1 MSEVKLHIYSA
12 DLETVLKLDY
22 ADGGVKA
29 GFPSPAQDYITESID
44 FNRDLIKHPQATFYA
59 RAIGNSMIGKGID
72 DGDLLVIDRLIEP
85 QEGHIVVAFVDG
97 EFTLKTFH
105 RDEKEDCVWL
115 LPANPDYPPLKVTE
129 GSEFK
134 VWGVLVY
141 NIKNQLLN
149 HR

>member
-1 MSEVKLHIYSA
+1 MSEIKLHIYSA
-12 DLETVLKLDY
+12 YLDTVLKLDY
-22 ADGGVKA
+22 VDGGVKA

-59 RAIGNSMIGKGID
+59 RAIGNSMIGRGID

-105 RDEKEDCVWL
+105 RDEEENCVWL
-115 LPANPDYPPLKVTE
+115 LPANADYPPLKVTE
-129 GSEFK
+129 ESEFK

-141 NIKNQLLN
+141 NIKNQLI
-149 HR
+149 

>member
-1 MSEVKLHIYSA
+1 MFTA
-12 DLETVLKLDY
+12 DIDTAQQLAY
-22 ADGGVKA
+22 ADDGVKA

-44 FNRDLIKHPQATFYA
+44 FNRDLIMHPQATFYA
-59 RAIGNSMIGKGID
+59 RAVGHSMTGRGID

-105 RDEKEDCVWL
+105 RDEKENCVWL

-129 GSEFK
+129 DSEFK

-141 NIKNQLLN
+141 NIKNQLHN